1 MAETYRKSKILNY
14 INLLTVRKRSL
25 LNQLSQKEFEDN
37 ANFLK
42 GQLSAIELVLDELAD
57 EFELGKCQ
65 PPEVEK

>member
-1 MAETYRKSKILNY
+1 MAEIYRKSKILNY

-25 LNQLSQKEFEDN
+25 LNQLLQKEFEDN

-65 PPEVEK
+65 PSEDEK